1 MVRIRVGVLGPAF
14 LSIGGREVGLTPLT
28 VKLLLR
34 LVSAE
39 GEAVPAIRLY
49 REVWDE
55 PRAAGTG
62 TAGRLHR
69 TEVQKR
75 VLELRRALG
84 RDEAARV
91 LLTEQVLTGRDTES
105 AYRLVLTPDQL
116 DCVEFA
122 ERVNRAAHSPPATA
136 AALLTRALEL
146 WRGRPLPEA
155 SGAEFAEALTRRLLA
170 QYDTARRE
178 LVRVHLELG
187 HLDAA
192 LPLAERLAGERPD
205 DTGVA
210 STLRVI
216 RKRLR
221 ARHGDEVLRREFP
234 GLRVAVVVKR
244 GDVFAEDDA
253 NLVVGFGDTFDT
265 ATDEDIVISRESVQG
280 QLLDRVYGGDRD
292 LLDKELRRGLR
303 RVTPV
308 GRESARLKP
317 RGKRLRY
324 PVGTVVPLTLP
335 GRRVFATVH
344 CRQGLDLATTST
356 PEDLRI
362 SLERLWESIS
372 VHGLLKPVATPL
384 IGAGLARLRE
394 LSGEQI
400 MIMIIATFLQAC
412 RVRLVAPELRI
423 VLPSANLAQ
432 IRLPDIAHFVEALG
446 NDGRGPG
453 EDA

>member
-1 MVRIRVGVLGPAF
+1 MIAARGRISSVSGGLKRVIDNQETWVVRIRVGVLGPAL
-14 LSIGGREVGLTPLT
+14 LSIGGHEVGLTPLT

-39 GEAVPAIRLY
+39 GDAVPAIQLY

-55 PRAAGTG
+55 PRAMGAG

-75 VLELRRALG
+75 ILELRRALG
-84 RDEAARV
+84 RDDAARV
-91 LLTEQVLTGRDTES
+91 LLTEQVLNGRDTES
-105 AYRLVLTPDQL
+105 AYRLVLTAEQL

-136 AALLTRALEL
+136 AALLAKALEL

-155 SGAEFAEALTRRLLA
+155 SGAEFAGALTRRLLT
-170 QYDTARRE
+170 QYDTACRE

-192 LPLAERLAGERPD
+192 LPLAERLAAERPD

-244 GDVFAEDDA
+244 GDVFTEDDA

-308 GRESARLKP
+308 GRE
-317 RGKRLRY
+317 
-324 PVGTVVPLTLP
+324 
-335 GRRVFATVH
+335 
-344 CRQGLDLATTST
+344 T
-356 PEDLRI
+356 P
-362 SLERLWESIS
+362 
-372 VHGLLKPVATPL
+372 PA
-384 IGAGLARLRE
+384 
-394 LSGEQI
+394 
-400 MIMIIATFLQAC
+400 QA
-412 RVRLVAPELRI
+412 E
-423 VLPSANLAQ
+423 
-432 IRLPDIAHFVEALG
+432 G
-446 NDGRGPG
+446 
-453 EDA
+453 